1 MIKAKVKVSK
11 STLSIGTKNEQ
22 KRLLKAIGIEAIT
35 HIRKRT
41 ESGKDINNVDFEPY
55 SGSTIYRKNKKGT
68 RSNKVNLKDSGVMLR
83 SLNQKQIV
91 NGVEVFL
98 SNRNKVGTYHQNG
111 TDSLPQRRWFG
122 LNKLA
127 KKNIINKV
135 FNNLKAKF
143 SNK

>member
-22 KRLLKAIGIEAIT
+22 KRLLKAIGTEAIT

-55 SGSTIYRKNKKGT
+55 STSTIWRKNKKGT
-68 RSNKVNLKDSGVMLR
+68 KSNKVNLKDSGVMLR

-98 SNRNKVGTYHQNG
+98 SNRNRVGTYHQNG
-111 TDSLPQRRWFG
+111 TDGLPQRRWFG
-122 LNKLA
+122 LNKST

-143 SNK
+143 KNK

>member
-11 STLSIGTKNEQ
+11 STLSLGTVNEQ
-22 KRLLKAIGIEAIT
+22 KRLLKAIGTEAIT

-55 SGSTIYRKNKKGT
+55 SDSTIYRKNKKGT
-68 RSNKVNLKDSGVMLR
+68 KSNKVNLKDSGVMLR

-98 SNRNKVGTYHQNG
+98 SNRNRVGTYHQNG
-111 TDSLPQRRWFG
+111 TDSLPQRQWFG
-122 LNKLA
+122 LTKLA
-127 KKNIINKV
+127 KRNIINKV
-135 FNNLKAKF
+135 FNKMKAKF
-143 SNK
+143 KNK